1 MAGILCVLSL
11 KFHNQNQKRSKNLVN
26 YFHLIA
32 WTNYDKVF
40 HMRTN
45 VSDRTTKENL
55 YVVREHAVPEV
66 LIKVAEANRLLE
78 SGKVD
83 SVQDAAESVGISRS
97 SYYKYKDDISLFHEN
112 SRGRTVNL
120 VIQLDD
126 ERGMLS
132 NVLRTIS
139 DSNVNILTIQQSVPV
154 RGIASVILSL
164 DMNQDS
170 VDPDHLAGEIEG
182 LDGIHYV
189 KILARE

>member
-1 MAGILCVLSL
+1 
-11 KFHNQNQKRSKNLVN
+11 
-26 YFHLIA
+26 
-32 WTNYDKVF
+32 
-40 HMRTN
+40 MRTN
-45 VSDRTTKENL
+45 VSDGKTKENL
-55 YVVREHAVPEV
+55 YLVREHAVPEV

-120 VIQLDD
+120 VIQMDD

-132 NVLRTIS
+132 NVLKTIS

-170 VDPDHLAGEIEG
+170 VDPDHLAGEIEE
-182 LDGIHYV
+182 LSGIHYV

>member
-1 MAGILCVLSL
+1 M
-11 KFHNQNQKRSKNLVN
+11 NLVN
-26 YFHLIA
+26 YFHLIERI
-32 WTNYDKVF
+32 NYDKVF

-45 VSDRTTKENL
+45 VSDGKTKENL
-55 YVVREHAVPEV
+55 YLVREHAVPEV

-120 VIQLDD
+120 VIQMDD

-132 NVLRTIS
+132 NVLKTIS

-170 VDPDHLAGEIEG
+170 VDPDHLAGEIEELG
-182 LDGIHYV
+182 GIHYV